1 MMLALGCVCVAGD
14 DVALPRGWKTV
25 LQLVQPAGFLYVCLF
40 THAATDPHSHPHCRL
55 HSNTLRKM
63 ARRRRQMRRAL
74 G

>member
-1 MMLALGCVCVAGD
+1 MLALGCVCVAGD

-40 THAATDPHSHPHCRL
+40 THAATDPHSHPSHCRL